1 MPTHYA
7 IDRFEENGWAVLERP
22 DGQTFNVPREWL
34 PEDTSEGDV
43 LRLELATQ
51 SDASR
56 LLLVVD
62 RAEERRRRENAEERR
77 ARLPKGPEGDL
88 EL

>member
-1 MPTHYA
+1 MKAHYA
-7 IDRFEENGWAVLERP
+7 VDRFEDQGWAVLERS
-22 DGQTFNVPREWL
+22 DGETFNVPREWV
-34 PEDTSEGDV
+34 PEDAGEGDV

-51 SDASR
+51 SEASR

-62 RAEERRRRENAEERR
+62 RAEERRRRGEAEERR

>member
-1 MPTHYA
+1 MSTHYT
-7 IDRFEENGWAVLERP
+7 IDRFEDNGWAVLERP
-22 DGQTFNVPREWL
+22 DGQTFNVPREWV
-34 PEDTSEGDV
+34 PEDANEGDV

-51 SDASR
+51 SEASR

-62 RAEERRRRENAEERR
+62 RAEGHQRRENAEERR

>member
-1 MPTHYA
+1 M
-7 IDRFEENGWAVLERP
+7 
-22 DGQTFNVPREWL
+22 
-34 PEDTSEGDV
+34 

-51 SDASR
+51 SEASR

-62 RAEERRRRENAEERR
+62 RAEGRRRRESAEERR